1 MQNATV
7 RMMEKLIPYGVLE
20 ASLPIP
26 ITNPCFFSVII
37 ITMEAYLILLQ
48 MNQV

>member
-1 MQNATV
+1 MPGV
-7 RMMEKLIPYGVLE
+7 MEKLIPYGVLE

-26 ITNPCFFSVII
+26 ITNSCFVSVII
-37 ITMEAYLILLQ
+37 MTMGAYLILQ